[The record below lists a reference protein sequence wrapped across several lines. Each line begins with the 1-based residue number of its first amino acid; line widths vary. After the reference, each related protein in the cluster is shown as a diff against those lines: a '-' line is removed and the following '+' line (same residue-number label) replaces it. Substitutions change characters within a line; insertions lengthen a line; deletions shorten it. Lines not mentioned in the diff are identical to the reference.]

1 LGDELVEGFRELT
14 EALEAKA
21 DIAQEFNVRRVT
33 LDLQPRPYS
42 PEQVVETRK
51 LLGASQAVFAAFIGA
66 SLKTLQAWE
75 QGHNPVA
82 GTAARLMDE
91 IRHDPQHF
99 LNRLRSLA
107 TPRASAN

>member
-1 LGDELVEGFRELT
+1 VEGFRELT

-21 DIAQEFNVRRVT
+21 GITQE
-33 LDLQPRPYS
+33 LKPQPYS
-42 PEQVVETRK
+42 PERVVETRK

-66 SLKTLQAWE
+66 SLKTLQGWE

-91 IRHDPQHF
+91 IRHDPKHF
-99 LNRLRSLA
+99 RDRLRSLA